1 MAAHG
6 KTTEAYWHHPTQ
18 TFRRTSMT
26 QWRCRIRR
34 DLREHCCS
42 LFRWWH
48 NYLLKLQTNKTI
60 RNHFPHLKAQF
71 EHCRELSRRGF
82 LVAGVP
88 LTHKI
93 SQTMTPIGDDH
104 HDVLGFGTG
113 LPSYYHPRL
122 KGPNCRGFICKNKP
136 WISDFLGFLL
146 VSWSPMD
153 FFSRSIPSKSL
164 VQITIFQ
171 GETFGTWVVMA
182 H

>member
-93 SQTMTPIGDDH
+93 SADHDPHRGWPSWCAGLWYWATIVLPSSTQGSELSWIHLQKQTMDF
-104 HDVLGFGTG
+104 GFPG
-113 LPSYYHPRL
+113 LSFSVMESH
-122 KGPNCRGFICKNKP
+122 G
-136 WISDFLGFLL
+136 
-146 VSWSPMD
+146 